1 LAQAI
6 TWIFLNPAMSDAS
19 GLFASTPPHPR
30 PVRTV
35 TLLAPCYNEE
45 AVLPAYYER
54 VRALAAKHA
63 DHSFYFLFINDGS
76 SDSTPLLL
84 DALAKQDARVQVIHL
99 AANRGHQIALT
110 AGLDVAESDLV
121 VIIDADLQD
130 PPEVVTTMLE
140 RAEAGYDVINA
151 QRQKR
156 DGETWFKRAS
166 AALFYR
172 IMRRL
177 ATRAWLEDCGDFRG
191 LSHRAVLAMRSYRE
205 PHRFM
210 RALALELGFRQCV
223 ITYNRAPRAAGE
235 TKYPLRKMVKL
246 AVDAALGFSTAPIR
260 AIIWLSL
267 LLWCVSLPYLAW
279 ALYDKFIRHHTV
291 PGWASI
297 IMLVVFFSGLQL
309 FCLGIIGQYV
319 ARIFEQGQR
328 RPLYTVM
335 ETRNLPAP
343 PKN

>member
-1 LAQAI
+1 M
-6 TWIFLNPAMSDAS
+6 PDAS
-19 GLFASTPPHPR
+19 GSSNIAPPRSPA
-30 PVRTV
+30 VRTV

-54 VRALAAKHA
+54 VHVLAANHPDCSFHFLFVNDGSTDGTTVLLDELAAK
-63 DHSFYFLFINDGS
+63 
-76 SDSTPLLL
+76 DS
-84 DALAKQDARVQVIHL
+84 RVQVIHL

-110 AGLDVAESDLV
+110 AGLDVADSDLV
-121 VIIDADLQD
+121 VILDADLQD
-130 PPEVVTTMLE
+130 PPEVVSTMME
-140 RAEAGYDVINA
+140 KAAAGYDVIHA
-151 QRQKR
+151 QRR
-156 DGETWFKRAS
+156 ERAGETWFKRAS

-172 IMRRL
+172 LMQRL
-177 ATRAWLEDCGDFRG
+177 ATRAWLKDCGDFRG
-191 LSHRAVLAMRSYRE
+191 LSKRAVQALRHYRE

-223 ITYNRAPRAAGE
+223 IVYDRAPRAAGE
-235 TKYPLRKMVKL
+235 TKYPLGKMVKL

-267 LLWCVSLPYLAW
+267 VLWCVSLPYLAW
-279 ALYDKFIRHHTV
+279 ALYDKFVLHRTV

-297 IMLVVFFSGLQL
+297 VMLVVFFAGLQL

-328 RPLYTVM
+328 RPLYIVM
-335 ETRNLPAP
+335 ETRNLPV
-343 PKN
+343 KSLDE

>member
-1 LAQAI
+1 MP
-6 TWIFLNPAMSDAS
+6 NAS
-19 GLFASTPPHPR
+19 GLFASMAPQPTP
-30 PVRTV
+30 VCTV

-45 AVLPAYYER
+45 AVLPVYYER
-54 VRALAAKHA
+54 VRALAAKHPGQ
-63 DHSFYFLFINDGS
+63 SFYFLFVNDGS
-76 SDSTPLLL
+76 TDSTPMLL
-84 DALAKQDARVQVIHL
+84 DALATQDGRVQVIHL

-110 AGLDVAESDLV
+110 AGLDAADSDLV
-121 VIIDADLQD
+121 VILDADLQD
-130 PPEVVTTMLE
+130 PPEVVSTMLE
-140 RAEAGYDVINA
+140 KAEAGYDVINA
-151 QRQKR
+151 QRRKR
-156 DGETWFKRAS
+156 AGETWFKRAS
-166 AALFYR
+166 ASLFYR
-172 IMRRL
+172 LMKRL

-191 LSHRAVLAMRSYRE
+191 LSHRAVLAIRQYRE

-223 ITYNRAPRAAGE
+223 ITYDRAARAAGE

-267 LLWCVSLPYLAW
+267 LLWCISLPYLAW
-279 ALYDKFIRHHTV
+279 ALYDKFILHHTV

-297 IMLVVFFSGLQL
+297 VMLVVFFSGLQL

-319 ARIFEQGQR
+319 GRIFEQGQR

-335 ETRNLPAP
+335 ETRNLPVSP
-343 PKN
+343 RD

>member
-1 LAQAI
+1 M
-6 TWIFLNPAMSDAS
+6 PDAS
-19 GLFASTPPHPR
+19 GSSTVTPLR
-30 PVRTV
+30 PISVRSV

-54 VRALAAKHA
+54 VRALAAQYSKYTFH
-63 DHSFYFLFINDGS
+63 FLFINDGS
-76 SDSTPLLL
+76 TDSTAMLL
-84 DALAKQDARVQVIHL
+84 DTLAANDPRVQVIHL

-110 AGLDVAESDLV
+110 AGLDVADSDLV
-121 VIIDADLQD
+121 VILDADLQD
-130 PPEVVTTMLE
+130 PPEVVATMIE
-140 RAEAGYDVINA
+140 KAEAGYDVINA
-151 QRQKR
+151 QRR
-156 DGETWFKRAS
+156 EREGETWFKRAS
-166 AALFYR
+166 AFLFYR
-172 IMRRL
+172 LVQQL

-191 LSHRAVLAMRSYRE
+191 LSQRAVQALRRYRE

-223 ITYNRAPRAAGE
+223 IVYDRAPRAAGE

-246 AVDAALGFSTAPIR
+246 AVDAALGFSTVPIR

-267 LLWCVSLPYLAW
+267 VLWCVSLPYLAW
-279 ALYDKFIRHHTV
+279 ALYDKFILHHTV
-291 PGWASI
+291 QGWTSI
-297 IMLVVFFSGLQL
+297 VMLVVFFAGLQL

-335 ETRNLPAP
+335 ETRNLPT
-343 PKN
+343 KSIDG

>member
-1 LAQAI
+1 M
-6 TWIFLNPAMSDAS
+6 PDAS
-19 GLFASTPPHPR
+19 GPFASIPPQPT
-30 PVRTV
+30 PVRSV

-54 VRALAAKHA
+54 ARALAAKHTG
-63 DHSFYFLFINDGS
+63 HSFHFLFVNDGS
-76 SDSTPLLL
+76 TDSTAMIL
-84 DALAKQDARVQVIHL
+84 DALARQDPRVQVIHL

-110 AGLDVAESDLV
+110 AGLDAAESDLV
-121 VIIDADLQD
+121 VVIDADLQD
-130 PPEVVTTMLE
+130 PPEVATIMLE

-151 QRQKR
+151 QRKKR
-156 DGETWFKRAS
+156 DGETLFKRAS
-166 AALFYR
+166 AAMFYR

-191 LSHRAVLAMRSYRE
+191 LSHRAVLAIRHYRE

-223 ITYNRAPRAAGE
+223 ITYDRAARAAGE
-235 TKYPLRKMVKL
+235 TKYPLRKMIKL
-246 AVDAALGFSTAPIR
+246 AIDAALGFSTAPIR

-267 LLWCVSLPYLAW
+267 VLWCVSLPYLVW
-279 ALYDKFIRHHTV
+279 ALYDKFIRHQTV

-297 IMLVVFFSGLQL
+297 VMLVVFFSGLQL

-328 RPLYTVM
+328 RPLYTIM
-335 ETRNLPAP
+335 ETRNLPASP
-343 PKN
+343 RN